1 VTASLFNPDLS
12 HDEPQLLPGA
22 DLTGRFMLP
31 DTSEHPCKVS
41 QLTIDGAFFT
51 TGAPP
56 PPGLPIVA
64 YIDGIGR
71 VVGTSGPP
79 GAEGFPVNF
88 TMTGTRRD
96 RFASRLDTLH
106 GKEAAPETS
115 LRRSVRYH
123 VNTSSQ
129 LGLPDGR
136 MYACEVLDI
145 SLTGAAIKTDVMPS
159 LGTCVVIGK
168 MRGRIVRYTDRGV
181 AIEFVK
187 PLDRDSLAEQLR

>member
-1 VTASLFNPDLS
+1 VTASLFDPAFP
-12 HDEPQLLPGA
+12 HDEPKLVPGA

-51 TGAPP
+51 TDAPP

-71 VVGTSGPP
+71 VVGTSGAAA
-79 GAEGFPVNF
+79 AEGFSVSF
-88 TMTGTRRD
+88 TMTGSRRD
-96 RFASRLDTLH
+96 RFASRLDSLH
-106 GKEAAPETS
+106 GKETTAETS
-115 LRRSVRYH
+115 LRRSVRYQ
-123 VNTSSQ
+123 VNTSSH

-145 SLTGAAIKTDVMPS
+145 SVTGAAIKTDVMPS
-159 LGTCVVIGK
+159 LGTCVMIGK
-168 MRGRIVRYTDRGV
+168 MRGRIIRYTDQGI

-187 PLDRDSLAEQLR
+187 PLDRDTLAEHLR

>member
-1 VTASLFNPDLS
+1 VTASLFDPALS
-12 HDEPQLLPGA
+12 HHEPQLAPGA

-51 TGAPP
+51 TDSPP

-71 VVGTSGPP
+71 IVGTSGPL
-79 GAEGFPVNF
+79 AADGFSVNF
-88 TMTGTRRD
+88 TMTGGRRD
-96 RFASRLDTLH
+96 RFASRLDSLN
-106 GKEAAPETS
+106 GKEGTAETT
-115 LRRSVRYH
+115 LRRSVRYQ

-159 LGTCVVIGK
+159 LGTCVMIGK
-168 MRGRIVRYTDRGV
+168 MRGRIVRYTDKGI

-187 PLDRDSLAEQLR
+187 PLDRDTLAEHLR

>member
-1 VTASLFNPDLS
+1 VTASLFDPALS
-12 HDEPQLLPGA
+12 HEETQLVPGA

-41 QLTIDGAFFT
+41 RLTIEGAFFT

-71 VVGTSGPP
+71 VVGTSGPL
-79 GAEGFPVNF
+79 GEDGFSVNF

-96 RFASRLDTLH
+96 RFAARLDTLN

-168 MRGRIVRYTDRGV
+168 MRGRIIRYTDKGV

-187 PLDRDSLAEQLR
+187 PLDRDSLAEHLR

>member
-1 VTASLFNPDLS
+1 M
-12 HDEPQLLPGA
+12 
-22 DLTGRFMLP
+22 TGRFMLP

-41 QLTIDGAFFT
+41 QLTVDSAFFT
-51 TGAPP
+51 TQSPP

-71 VVGTSGPP
+71 IVGTSGPS
-79 GAEGFPVNF
+79 ASDGFSVNF
-88 TMTGTRRD
+88 TMTGSRRD
-96 RFASRLDTLH
+96 RFASRLDSLH
-106 GKEAAPETS
+106 GKEAAPEAS
-115 LRRSVRYH
+115 LRRSVRYQ

-168 MRGRIVRYTDRGV
+168 MRGRIVRYTDMGI

-187 PLDRDSLAEQLR
+187 PLDRDTLAEHLR

>member
-1 VTASLFNPDLS
+1 VTASLFDPALS
-12 HDEPQLLPGA
+12 HHEPQLAPGA

-51 TGAPP
+51 TDSPP

-71 VVGTSGPP
+71 IVGTSGPL
-79 GAEGFPVNF
+79 AADGFSVNF
-88 TMTGTRRD
+88 TMTGGRRD
-96 RFASRLDTLH
+96 RFASRLDSLN
-106 GKEAAPETS
+106 GKEGTAETS
-115 LRRSVRYH
+115 LRRSVRYQ

-159 LGTCVVIGK
+159 LGTCVMIGK
-168 MRGRIVRYTDRGV
+168 MRGRIVRYTDKGI

-187 PLDRDSLAEQLR
+187 PLDRDTLAEHLR

>member
-1 VTASLFNPDLS
+1 MTASSFDPAPS
-12 HDEPQLLPGA
+12 HEPQLTPGA

-41 QLTIDGAFFT
+41 QLTIDSAFFT
-51 TGAPP
+51 TDTPP
-56 PPGLPIVA
+56 PAGLPIVA
-64 YIDGIGR
+64 YIDGVGR
-71 VVGTSGPP
+71 IVGTSGAPA
-79 GAEGFPVNF
+79 GDGFSVNF

-96 RFASRLDTLH
+96 RFASRLDSLH
-106 GKEAAPETS
+106 GKEGAAETG
-115 LRRSVRYH
+115 LRRSVRYQ

-159 LGTCVVIGK
+159 LGTCVMIGK
-168 MRGRIVRYTDRGV
+168 MRGRIVRYTDKGIAV
-181 AIEFVK
+181 EFVK
-187 PLDRDSLAEQLR
+187 PLDRDALAEHLR